1 MAENKRWEMKF
12 DPNELLRDE
21 GTTDAGSDLQVQ
33 RFDLLSLAEI
43 HERIERIMRGEQLE
57 REETTAPAEA
67 GQVPAWYGGRTAM
80 EVSALWTGWMAT
92 APPIDLPFYQA
103 GAIGWASR

>member
-1 MAENKRWEMKF
+1 MT
-12 DPNELLRDE
+12 ELL
-21 GTTDAGSDLQVQ
+21 ALP
-33 RFDLLSLAEI
+33 EI
-43 HERIERIMRGEQLE
+43 HDRIERIMRGEQLE
-57 REETTAPAEA
+57 REETAAA
-67 GQVPAWYGGRTAM
+67 GLVPSWYGERSSA